1 MDTAGYGLCS
11 TVGLAIQLA
20 TDCVQLW
27 VWQYSWLQTVFNS
40 GFGNTAGYG
49 LCSTVGLA
57 IRIETARSATVLS
70 MGDPHLMEINCKDDR
85 QIELATVVSDG
96 GLWY

>member
-1 MDTAGYGLCS
+1 MSVLNGYSWLRTVFNSGFGNTAGYRL
-11 TVGLAIQLA
+11 
-20 TDCVQLW
+20 
-27 VWQYSWLQTVFNS
+27 FNS